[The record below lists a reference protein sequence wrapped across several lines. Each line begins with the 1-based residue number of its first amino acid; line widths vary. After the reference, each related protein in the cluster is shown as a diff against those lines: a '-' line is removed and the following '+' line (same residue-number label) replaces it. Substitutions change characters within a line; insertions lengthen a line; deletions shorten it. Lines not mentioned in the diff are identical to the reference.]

1 MSTAKRILLVED
13 DDIDAEGV
21 LRTLGAGSSEKGS
34 TTYDVRHV
42 STLTGG
48 LQALDQEAFDL
59 ILLDMGLPD
68 ASGIESFEKVNTL
81 TPHTPIVMLTGSQDE
96 ELALEVVR
104 SGAQDFLVKGANMRQ
119 ELARCVNYAI
129 ERHRLKGE
137 LAETVL
143 ALHHKSSILQS
154 VIDHMGDGVVV
165 TDENGV
171 IKIFNPAAAEILAS
185 KLGLHSSFKGEAEAL
200 SKKTIEAVLRGEEI
214 NGEEFFL
221 TTPLHPEGR
230 FLSVT
235 ARPINDPKN
244 ALNGCVTV
252 LHDITKR
259 RKLEELKDE
268 FVSMVSHELRTPLTS
283 INGSLGLLLTDIVDV
298 LPPET
303 KALIE
308 IAHRNSDR
316 LVRLIGDILDIQKL
330 ESGKMKMEMTPLEVT
345 KLIQQAVDGNQGYAE
360 KHGITIQYHNNSPE
374 EIWVQGDSDRMLQVM
389 ANLLSNAVKF
399 SPEGGNVE
407 VGVLLE
413 NENVKVSIRDQGVGI
428 PEVFQQ
434 KIFQKFAQAGGEAN
448 KKKGGTGLGLNI
460 SQSIVALHG
469 GRIWFETAA
478 GKGTVFLFT
487 LPVIQAAQQAEIQHI
502 ASSDPSY

>member
-1 MSTAKRILLVED
+1 MSTAKKILLVED
-13 DDIDAEGV
+13 DDIDAEVV
-21 LRTLGAGSSEKGS
+21 LRTLGVRSSEKGS

-42 STLTGG
+42 SNLTEG
-48 LQALDQEAFDL
+48 LQALGRESFDI

-68 ASGIESFEKVNTL
+68 ASGIESFEKVYTH
-81 TPHTPIVMLTGSQDE
+81 TPDTPIVMLTGSQDE

-104 SGAQDFLVKGANMRQ
+104 KGAQDFLVKGESTGH
-119 ELARCVNYAI
+119 ELARCVKYAI

-137 LAETVL
+137 LDETVL

-165 TDENGV
+165 TDEKGA
-171 IKIFNPAAAEILAS
+171 IKIFNPAAAEILDL
-185 KLGLHSSFKGEAEAL
+185 KLGSDFSFKGEAEAL
-200 SKKTIEAVLRGEEI
+200 SMKTIEAVLKGEEI

-221 TTPLHPEGR
+221 TTPLHPEGQ

-235 ARPINDPKN
+235 ARPVNDPEN

-252 LHDITKR
+252 LRDITKR

-283 INGSLGLLLTDIVDV
+283 INGSLGLLLADV
-298 LPPET
+298 AGILPPET

-308 IAHRNSDR
+308 IAYRNSDR
-316 LVRLIGDILDIQKL
+316 LVRLIGDLLDIQKL

-360 KHGITIQYHNNSPE
+360 KHGVTIEYHNNLPE
-374 EIWVQGDSDRMLQVM
+374 EKWVQGDSDRMLQVM
-389 ANLLSNAVKF
+389 ANLLSNGIKF
-399 SPEGGNVE
+399 SPEKGNVE
-407 VGVLLE
+407 VDVALE
-413 NENVKVSIRDQGVGI
+413 NEYVKVSIKDQGEGI
-428 PEVFQQ
+428 PEAFQ
-434 KIFQKFAQAGGEAN
+434 KEIFQKFAQAGGEAN

-460 SQSIVALHG
+460 SQSIVSLHG
-469 GRIWFETAA
+469 GQIWFETEV
-478 GKGTVFLFT
+478 GKGTAFIFT
-487 LPVIQAAQQAEIQHI
+487 LPVIQAVQQEEIQHI
-502 ASSDPSY
+502 ASSDPAY